1 MDPGTKLVRIMR
13 NQKHSSDFP
22 PLPPNSLYPT
32 LTRGPELIDAGQV
45 FVMPRHTPRH
55 NAKAHVTFSDVD
67 QLYLFCS
74 RTALAFMRTRRLP
87 IPHLPPTHSIF
98 VSLQSQ
104 ECQCANV
111 PLYIIQHCCEEGEKR
126 RAMCLSSMFHLKSC
140 LLFPASLICRGH
152 LS

>member
-22 PLPPNSLYPT
+22 PPSSQLVVSNINA
-32 LTRGPELIDAGQV
+32 GPRTDRCRSGICHAK
-45 FVMPRHTPRH
+45 TYAKTY
-55 NAKAHVTFSDVD
+55 AKAHVTFSDVD

-126 RAMCLSSMFHLKSC
+126 RAMCLSSMFHLESC
-140 LLFPASLICRGH
+140 LLFPASLICRSH